1 LNVLLTNRCNR
12 RCPYCFASE
21 RIAYTTAGERR
32 RAAPRFIS
40 EESFRKVVAFAAK
53 SKQRA
58 LGILGGEPSLH
69 PQFAD
74 LLAMALGARLDAK
87 VFTNGIWR
95 PAQIDAVAEVAAASR
110 GRLHIVVNVNE
121 PALTPPA
128 QRAAQDRLLARL
140 GRWCSLSFNVYRAG
154 CDPSFLV
161 DLILRHRSKRNIR
174 LGLAQPLAAQRSQ
187 HLDAADYRQVAP
199 AVVALARRCGEHDIR
214 LGFDCG
220 FTLCMFTAEQLGEL
234 MLAGCR
240 VKAVCVPALD
250 IGTDL
255 SAWACFPLSAL
266 ATEVKLTD
274 FVDAGAMHDYF
285 RERYARLYAAGAL
298 PACVG
303 CALRRRRQCAGGCA
317 AHAYRRLCA

>member
-1 LNVLLTNRCNR
+1 VNVLLTNRCNR

-21 RIAYTTAGERR
+21 RISHGAAAARR
-32 RAAPRFIS
+32 SPTPPFIAPGD
-40 EESFRKVVAFAAK
+40 FRKVVAFATK
-53 SKQRA
+53 SRQRG

-69 PQFAD
+69 PRFAE
-74 LLAMALGARLDAK
+74 LLAEGLAAGLELK
-87 VFTNGIWR
+87 VFTNGLWR
-95 PAQIDAVAEVAAASR
+95 PRSIDAVREVAAGSR
-110 GRLHIVVNVNE
+110 GRLHLIVNVNE

-128 QRAAQDRLLARL
+128 QRASQDRLLARL
-140 GRWCSLSFNVYRAG
+140 ARWSSPSFNVYQAG

-161 DLILRHRSKRNIR
+161 DLILRHGLKRTIR

-187 HLDAADYRQVAP
+187 HLDAADYRLVAP
-199 AVVALARRCGEHDIR
+199 AIVALAHRCGEHDIR

-220 FTLCMFTAEQLGEL
+220 FTLCMFTPEQLGEL
-234 MLAGCR
+234 VLAGCR

-266 ATEVKLTD
+266 ASEVKLTD
-274 FVDAGAMHDYF
+274 FEDAHELHDYF
-285 RERYARLYAAGAL
+285 RERYGRLYAAGAL

-303 CALRRRRQCAGGCA
+303 CPQRRRRQCAGGCA
-317 AHAYRRLCA
+317 AHAYRRLSA